1 MTVQPWRATLERY
14 WIQRR
19 HTALLVAIVVAL
31 AVRPL
36 LGDAGVGPL
45 IFSLALLVL
54 LLVALLTIQVDEL
67 VGERDVLLAQR
78 RRRAWVGW
86 VLAALAIVERLTI
99 MGLPSPRLYV
109 VGAVSWLL
117 FFLFVTWT
125 QLRTL
130 LKHRTVTGE
139 TISLAIS
146 IYLMLGLTWGVFYVT
161 LFELDSQAFNLGAS
175 ISPATTPE
183 SQLHVFP
190 ILVYFSLTTLSTV
203 GFGDITPLTLPA
215 RYAAVAEAITGQ
227 FYLAILVARLVGM
240 QMSRLIT
247 PEPRS

>member
-1 MTVQPWRATLERY
+1 MTAQPWRATLEGY
-14 WIQRR
+14 WLRRR

-31 AVRPL
+31 AVRPV
-36 LGDAGVGPL
+36 LGDAGVAPV

-78 RRRAWVGW
+78 KRRTLIGW
-86 VLAALAIVERLTI
+86 ALAAPAIVERLAMLVFPI
-99 MGLPSPRLYV
+99 QRLFV
-109 VGAVSWLL
+109 VGVFSWLL
-117 FFLFVTWT
+117 FFSFVTWSE
-125 QLRTL
+125 LRTL
-130 LKHRTVTGE
+130 LKHRQVTGE
-139 TISLAIS
+139 TISMSIS
-146 IYLMLGLTWGVFYVT
+146 IYLMIGLTWGVLYVA

-175 ISPATTPE
+175 ISPAATPE

-190 ILVYFSLTTLSTV
+190 TLVYFSLTTLSTV

-240 QMSRLIT
+240 QMSGLIT
-247 PEPRS
+247 PTPRS